1 MIFPSSV
8 DAKPHCGLKQSC
20 SSGIYLVASSMRALI
35 AALSSNSGN
44 FELIKPNTTRPL
56 CGLLAKCFNGS
67 NPPERSSSYQGSSH
81 RIGFGQIK
89 HPQ

>member
-1 MIFPSSV
+1 
-8 DAKPHCGLKQSC
+8 
-20 SSGIYLVASSMRALI
+20 MRALI

-56 CGLLAKCFNGS
+56 CGLLEKCFNGS
-67 NPPERSSSYQGSSH
+67 NQNAHHHIQGSSH
-81 RIGFGQIK
+81 RIGFDRIT